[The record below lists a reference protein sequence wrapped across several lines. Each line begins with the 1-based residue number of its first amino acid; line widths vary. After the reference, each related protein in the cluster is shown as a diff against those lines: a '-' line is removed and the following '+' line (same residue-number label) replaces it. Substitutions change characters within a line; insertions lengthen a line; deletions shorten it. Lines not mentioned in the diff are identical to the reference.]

1 MVVICP
7 DCGREIYS
15 DPDSCVICG
24 WRRDAPQSSGGKG
37 RRGTRQGMGTGT
49 QRPLPSRAP
58 TRRSEGRQRGA
69 PMREPD
75 YRTPPSRDYPQRAR
89 TQYRREDD
97 RNYQRM
103 PRREPQM
110 VRGYPENYRQRP
122 QTAYPQRRDQRPY
135 SDKRREPP
143 YQGRV
148 AREGPRPRYGY
159 EVKREPAQ
167 DLRERGYGETGR
179 NYCPNCGREILTDP
193 DNCVICGWSRDTP
206 ERRPRIDEQ
215 RRTYPREQTQRYQQR
230 AYQER
235 GGQEYRRESER
246 RAPPEGWESH
256 IEQRM
261 RGEVPAQMEDRRAW
275 YKPETE
281 AREPIKAARDR
292 FVCENCQNPSLQ
304 FFADGLGRCPAC
316 GYRFRFSAR
325 SPTIRSKQKHK
336 QFICSNCDNKNLQ
349 FFLDG
354 RGLCPSCKREFRWRK

>member
-135 SDKRREPP
+135 PEERREPP

-281 AREPIKAARDR
+281 ARVPIKAARDR